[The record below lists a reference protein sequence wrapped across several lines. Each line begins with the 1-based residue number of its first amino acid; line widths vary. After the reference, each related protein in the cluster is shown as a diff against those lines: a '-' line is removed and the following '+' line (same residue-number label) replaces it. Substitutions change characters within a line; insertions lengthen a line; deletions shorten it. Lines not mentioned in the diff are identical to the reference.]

1 MKAKTR
7 RQIETGRRALSF
19 SLAHPD
25 PSPGYATT
33 MASLQELLARAE
45 QFISLQRERM
55 TQSRSSTVQKRRLR
69 RIMRRTQLMHL
80 ARVAQ
85 GAAKENPEL
94 AQKFAL
100 RPEQIPYLEFQATAR
115 AMLAEAQN
123 QKELLVR
130 HGLAETVLE
139 GLIRNVNQFDQV
151 LGQSTEA
158 RRGQVGASA
167 ELDLIGD
174 EIIHLVR
181 VMDGVNRHHFAD
193 QGEVLA
199 EWESA
204 SNVFGPIHLSGEK
217 PGSEQPK
224 PVSQEVTPPAGGEPK
239 AAA

>member
-1 MKAKTR
+1 VLA
-7 RQIETGRRALSF
+7 F

-33 MASLQELLARAE
+33 LASLQERLARAE
-45 QFISLQRERM
+45 QLITLQRDQIGQVRR
-55 TQSRSSTVQKRRLR
+55 TTVQKRDLR

-80 ARVAQ
+80 SRVAQ
-85 GAAKENPEL
+85 GAARENPEL

-130 HGLAETVLE
+130 HGLVETVLE
-139 GLIRNVNQFDQV
+139 ALVRSVNQFDQA
-151 LGQSTEA
+151 LGLATEA

-181 VMDGVNRHHFAD
+181 VMDSVNRHHFAE
-193 QGEVLA
+193 QVEVLA

-204 SNVFGPIHLSGEK
+204 SNVFGPIRVGGEK
-217 PGSEQPK
+217 PVSEEPK
-224 PVSQEVTPPAGGEPK
+224 PVSQEVTPPAGGEPR

>member
-7 RQIETGRRALSF
+7 RQIEAGRRVLAL

-33 MASLQELLARAE
+33 LASLQQRLARAE
-45 QFISLQRERM
+45 ELINLQRDRIGQVRG
-55 TQSRSSTVQKRRLR
+55 TTVQKRKLR
-69 RIMRRTQLMHL
+69 RIMRSTQLRHL

-94 AQKFAL
+94 VQKFLL

-123 QKELLVR
+123 QKELLVK
-130 HGLAETVLE
+130 HGLAETVLD
-139 GLIRNVNQFDQV
+139 GLVKNVNQFEQA
-151 LGQSTEA
+151 LGQGTDA
-158 RRGQVGASA
+158 RRSHVGASA

-174 EIIHLVR
+174 EIMHLVK
-181 VMDGVNRHHFAD
+181 VMDGLNRFRFA
-193 QGEVLA
+193 EARELVA

-204 SNVFGPIHLSGEK
+204 SNVFGPVHTSDKSTLPE
-217 PGSEQPK
+217 E
-224 PVSQEVTPPAGGEPK
+224 TPPSAGESRT
-239 AAA
+239 AA